1 MARHLVLVG
10 AGHAHLMT
18 LKNLREFTAR
28 GHRVTVVSADA
39 YHYYSGM
46 GPGMLSGIY
55 RPQDIR
61 FHVKKMVEDRGGLFV
76 KDRVVRID
84 PGGRVLSLASGNEI
98 TYDVVSFNTGS
109 DVPSNHISSSDERI
123 VKVKPIINLLRARQ
137 SILDIGRTGSLH
149 LVVAGGGAAGVEI
162 AGNLQRLIHEN
173 GIAATITLV
182 AGTGLLGKV
191 PRKVREA
198 AHRSLEKRGVEVIE
212 GDRVLSLQDGAVIL
226 PGGRTLPLDMLF
238 LALGVI
244 PSALFRESGI
254 PTGEDG
260 GLLVNDFLESVAYP
274 GLFGGGDCI
283 SLQSRPLNKVGVYA
297 VRQNPVLLSNLL
309 ASLEGKPLS
318 AFVPGGAYLLIL
330 NMGNGKGILWKKE
343 WVLQGRIAFLLKDY
357 IDRRFMKTYQVSGER
372 DES

>member
-1 MARHLVLVG
+1 MAKHLVLVG

-76 KDRVVRID
+76 EDRVVRID

-109 DVPSNHISSSDERI
+109 DVPSNHIGSSDDRI
-123 VKVKPIINLLRARQ
+123 VKVKPIISLLKARKR
-137 SILDIGRTGSLH
+137 ILSLERTGSLH

-162 AGNLQRLIHEN
+162 AGNLQRLVHEN

-198 AHRSLEKRGVEVIE
+198 ARRSLEKRGVEVIE
-212 GDRVLSLQDGAVIL
+212 GDRVRSLQDGTVIL
-226 PGGRTLPLDMLF
+226 AGGRTLPSDTLF

-260 GLLVNDFLESVAYP
+260 GLLVNDFLESVAHP

-283 SLQSRPLNKVGVYA
+283 SLQSRPLNRVGVYA

-309 ASLEGKPLS
+309 ASLEGKPLT
-318 AFVPGGAYLLIL
+318 AFDPGGAYLLIL